1 MTRRRS
7 FPLIVLFALL
17 TLSGCRSAFVEITLR
32 NSGNSSLHLIEV
44 DYPSASFGTQTLTA
58 QSEYHY
64 HFKIQGTGPITLSFA
79 DDTGKTHSSTGPTLR
94 EGQQGHLTASI
105 TSAYNVDWSERLIEQ
120 K

>member
-7 FPLIVLFALL
+7 FPIILLLALF

-32 NSGNSSLHLIEV
+32 NNGNGGLHLIEV

-64 HFKIQGTGPITLSFA
+64 HFKIQGTGSITLSFT
-79 DDTGKTHSSTGPTLR
+79 DDMGKTHSSTGPTLR

-105 TSAYNVDWSERLIEQ
+105 NPAYNVEWSERLIEQ